1 MEIELE
7 RLKASR
13 SAAGYDPEDL
23 PGALS
28 EATAAVRVG
37 KRPQD
42 DEPLRAVKKPSS
54 ILTLKKGQ
62 LLAVVGKSETNW
74 ASAYHR
80 QRAEKTNLSE
90 LLSFARQVVAAGAGG
105 KLLVRHAGHP
115 GDGPHMPMFAEA
127 PEDLT
132 VSVQPGDL
140 ILRFNEPDLD
150 DLFVEE
156 ISAA

>member
-1 MEIELE
+1 MEVELE

-13 SAAGYDPEDL
+13 SAAGYDPEEL
-23 PGALS
+23 PGPLS

-37 KRPQD
+37 KSASGD
-42 DEPLRAVKKPSS
+42 VALRAVKKPSN
-54 ILTLKKGQ
+54 ILRLRKGQ
-62 LLAVVGKSETNW
+62 LLAVVGKSETSW
-74 ASAYHR
+74 ASTYHK
-80 QRAEKTNLSE
+80 QRAEKTTLSE
-90 LLSFARQVVAAGAGG
+90 LLSFARQVVAAGADGR
-105 KLLVRHAGHP
+105 LLVRHAGHP

-140 ILRFNEPDLD
+140 LLRFNEPELD

-156 ISAA
+156 VTG